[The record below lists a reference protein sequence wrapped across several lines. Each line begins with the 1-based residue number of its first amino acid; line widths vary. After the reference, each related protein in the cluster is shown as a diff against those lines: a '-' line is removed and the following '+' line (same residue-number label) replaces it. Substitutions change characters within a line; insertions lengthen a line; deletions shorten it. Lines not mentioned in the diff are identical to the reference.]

1 MKNVLLIDWGLEFF
15 ATTVFGLEDVAA
27 EEVSELTG
35 REALR
40 DVAKVIFSGS
50 IMDAAL
56 LNYASRCCNRIFV
69 MLVKREVESLDDIE
83 RAAREVDYFELI
95 DDDQS
100 FAVRS
105 ERHGSHSFTSMD
117 VSAAVGRGVIESYR
131 RSRGVRLRV
140 DLNNPDVEL
149 FALLRNSEFMLGL
162 NTTGRSLHNR
172 YYRVFHHRAGLS
184 ATIAASM
191 LRLSGWSP
199 SESLLDPFCGS
210 GTIPIEAGLMG
221 LRIAPGLMIRDL
233 AMHRLKIFN
242 SEELESLRERLRDS
256 EERWRELKI
265 LGTDVSS
272 RSIEGASINVR
283 AAGLE
288 GVVRLL
294 QGDVRKINEWLSI
307 PVDKVVT
314 NPPFGVRMGL
324 RRAEEFYASA
334 FKAISRAIPG
344 VSVMFLTNKPVI
356 AGRAMESAGWRLV
369 DRRKIIYG
377 TLEVSVI
384 RAEA

>member
-1 MKNVLLIDWGLEFF
+1 LEFF

-35 REALR
+35 RQVVR
-40 DVAKVIFSGS
+40 DVAKIIFSGS
-50 IMDAAL
+50 VMDAAL
-56 LNYASRCCNRIFV
+56 VNYASRCCNRVFV
-69 MLVKREVESLDDIE
+69 MLVRREVGGLEEIE
-83 RAAREVDYFELI
+83 EAAREVDYSEFI
-95 DDDQS
+95 DENQS

-105 ERHGSHSFTSMD
+105 ERHGSHPFTSMD

-140 DLNNPDVEL
+140 DLDSPDVEL
-149 FALLRNSEFMLGL
+149 FALLRGSEFMLGL

-184 ATIAASM
+184 AIIAASM
-191 LRLSGWSP
+191 LRLSRWSP

-221 LRIAPGLMIRDL
+221 LRIAPGLMVRDM
-233 AMHRLKIFN
+233 AMHRLKIFS
-242 SEELESLRERLRDS
+242 SEELGLLREKLKES
-256 EERWRELKI
+256 VERWRELRI
-265 LGTDVSS
+265 LGSDASP
-272 RSIEGASINVR
+272 RYIEGASRNVE

-294 QGDVRKINEWLSI
+294 MGDVRKIDEWLRMH
-307 PVDKVVT
+307 VDKVVT

-324 RRAEEFYASA
+324 RRAEEFYTSA

-344 VSVMFLTNKPVI
+344 ASVTFLTNKPVVT
-356 AGRAMESAGWRLV
+356 GRAMDNAGWRLV
-369 DRRKIIYG
+369 DKRKIIYG
-377 TLEVSVI
+377 TLEVSLI

>member
-1 MKNVLLIDWGLEFF
+1 MEFF

-35 REALR
+35 RQVVR
-40 DVAKVIFSGS
+40 DVAKIIFSGS
-50 IMDAAL
+50 VMDAAL
-56 LNYASRCCNRIFV
+56 VNYASRCCNRVFV
-69 MLVKREVESLDDIE
+69 MLVRREVGGLEEIE
-83 RAAREVDYFELI
+83 EAAREVDYSEFI
-95 DDDQS
+95 DENQS

-105 ERHGSHSFTSMD
+105 ERHGSHPFTSMD

-140 DLNNPDVEL
+140 DLDSPDVEL
-149 FALLRNSEFMLGL
+149 FALLRGSEFMLGL

-184 ATIAASM
+184 AIIAASM
-191 LRLSGWSP
+191 LRLSRWSP

-221 LRIAPGLMIRDL
+221 LRIAPGLMVRDM
-233 AMHRLKIFN
+233 AMHRLKIFS
-242 SEELESLRERLRDS
+242 SEELGLLREKLKES
-256 EERWRELKI
+256 VERWRELRI
-265 LGTDVSS
+265 LGSDASP
-272 RSIEGASINVR
+272 RYIEGASRNVE

-294 QGDVRKINEWLSI
+294 MGDVRKIDEWLRMH
-307 PVDKVVT
+307 VDKVVT

-324 RRAEEFYASA
+324 RRAEEFYTSA

-344 VSVMFLTNKPVI
+344 ASVTFLTNKPVVT
-356 AGRAMESAGWRLV
+356 GRAMDNAGWRLV
-369 DRRKIIYG
+369 DKRKIIYG
-377 TLEVSVI
+377 TLEVSLI

>member
-1 MKNVLLIDWGLEFF
+1 MEFF

-35 REALR
+35 RQVVR
-40 DVAKVIFSGS
+40 DVAKIIFSGS
-50 IMDAAL
+50 VMDAAL
-56 LNYASRCCNRIFV
+56 VNYASRCCNRVFV
-69 MLVKREVESLDDIE
+69 MLVRREVGGLEEIE
-83 RAAREVDYFELI
+83 EAAREVDYSEFI
-95 DDDQS
+95 DEDQS

-105 ERHGSHSFTSMD
+105 ERHGSHPFTSMD

-140 DLNNPDVEL
+140 DLDSPDVEL
-149 FALLRNSEFMLGL
+149 FALLRGSEFMLGL

-184 ATIAASM
+184 AIIAASM
-191 LRLSGWSP
+191 LRLSRWSP

-221 LRIAPGLMIRDL
+221 LRIAPGLMVRDM
-233 AMHRLKIFN
+233 AMHRLKIFS
-242 SEELESLRERLRDS
+242 SEELGLLREKLKES
-256 EERWRELKI
+256 VERWRELRI
-265 LGTDVSS
+265 LGSDASP
-272 RSIEGASINVR
+272 RYIEGASRNVE

-294 QGDVRKINEWLSI
+294 MGDVRKIDEWLRMH
-307 PVDKVVT
+307 VDKVVT

-324 RRAEEFYASA
+324 RRAEEFYTSA

-344 VSVMFLTNKPVI
+344 ASVTFLTNKPVI
-356 AGRAMESAGWRLV
+356 TGRAMDNAGWRLV
-369 DRRKIIYG
+369 DKRKIIYG
-377 TLEVSVI
+377 TLEVSLI